1 MHKPDLKSLVKPMK
15 IEAMKKTDVLAK
27 IMLIIFKL
35 CSLVRQAHDYKHSL
49 VDGEANAQF

>member
-1 MHKPDLKSLVKPMK
+1 MHKPNLKLLVKPVK
-15 IEAMKKTDVLAK
+15 IEAVKKTDVLAK

-49 VDGEANAQF
+49 VDGEDNAQS